1 MGVQPFILP
10 RSSQGRLSGPSGLRN
25 AVRNAVRKSVRN
37 PVGKPIG
44 KPVRKSIKS
53 AVERT
58 ASPKTQ
64 SGVTLLELVIVIFLF
79 GIIGIVALSRTMGA
93 NTFNQLIARDQ
104 IISVARIAQNVRI
117 GRAPVSFSI
126 TPNVGGDLLAISAS
140 HDGGVFS
147 AVTVNAADVVI
158 RADINQL
165 MSCAATDGA
174 TLVTNANPLVFTYDA
189 LGELG
194 VSGVTGS
201 TGAVTSAARICING
215 DPAMSICVASSG
227 YAYAGDCD
235 G

>member
-10 RSSQGRLSGPSGLRN
+10 RSSQGRLSGPSG
-25 AVRNAVRKSVRN
+25 VTNAVRKSV
-37 PVGKPIG
+37 GKPIG
-44 KPVRKSIKS
+44 KSIGKSIES
-53 AVERT
+53 AVKRT

-64 SGVTLLELVIVIFLF
+64 LGVTLLELVIVISLF
-79 GIIGIVALSRTMGA
+79 GIVGIVALSRTMGA

-158 RADINQL
+158 RADINQS

-174 TLVTNANPLVFTYDA
+174 TLVTNAYPLVFTYDA

-194 VSGVTGS
+194 VSGVMGS

-215 DPAMSICVASSG
+215 DPAMSICIASSG

>member
-10 RSSQGRLSGPSGLRN
+10 RSSQGRPSGPSGVTN
-25 AVRNAVRKSVRN
+25 AVRNS
-37 PVGKPIG
+37 VGKPI
-44 KPVRKSIKS
+44 VKSIGKSIVIAVES

-58 ASPKTQ
+58 ASRKTQ

-158 RADINQL
+158 RADINQSA
-165 MSCAATDGA
+165 SCAATDG
-174 TLVTNANPLVFTYDA
+174 
-189 LGELG
+189 LGYC
-194 VSGVTGS
+194 
-201 TGAVTSAARICING
+201 AVE
-215 DPAMSICVASSG
+215 
-227 YAYAGDCD
+227 
-235 G
+235 

>member
-1 MGVQPFILP
+1 MGVKPFILP
-10 RSSQGRLSGPSGLRN
+10 RSSQGRPSGPSG
-25 AVRNAVRKSVRN
+25 VTNAVRKSV
-37 PVGKPIG
+37 GKPI
-44 KPVRKSIKS
+44 VKSIGKS
-53 AVERT
+53 IESAGERT

-158 RADINQL
+158 RADINQS

-174 TLVTNANPLVFTYDA
+174 TLVTNAYPLVFTYDA

-194 VSGVTGS
+194 VSGVMGS

-215 DPAMSICVASSG
+215 DPAMSICIASSG

>member
-1 MGVQPFILP
+1 MEVPPVNLP
-10 RSSQGRLSGPSGLRN
+10 IRSHGYLSGRG
-25 AVRNAVRKSVRN
+25 AV
-37 PVGKPIG
+37 G
-44 KPVRKSIKS
+44 S
-53 AVERT
+53 AVGSAVDST
-58 ASPKTQ
+58 VGSKVDSTVGSTTYPKTQ
-64 SGVTLLELVIVIFLF
+64 SGVTLVELIIVIFLF
-79 GIIGIVALSRTMGA
+79 GVIGIVALSRTMGA

-104 IISVARIAQNVRI
+104 IISVARIAQNVRL

-140 HDGGVFS
+140 HGGGVFS
-147 AVTVNAADVVI
+147 TVTVNAVDVVI
-158 RADINQL
+158 RADINQS
-165 MSCAATDGA
+165 MSCAVTDGA
-174 TLVTNANPLVFTYDA
+174 TLVTNTNPLMLTYDA

-227 YAYAGDCD
+227 YAYVGNCD

>member
-10 RSSQGRLSGPSGLRN
+10 RSSQSRLSGPGGVTS
-25 AVRNAVRKSVRN
+25 AVRKS
-37 PVGKPIG
+37 VGKPIG
-44 KPVRKSIKS
+44 KSIGKSIES

-64 SGVTLLELVIVIFLF
+64 SGVTLLELVIVISLF
-79 GIIGIVALSRTMGA
+79 GIVGIVALSRTMGA

-158 RADINQL
+158 RADINQS

-174 TLVTNANPLVFTYDA
+174 TLVTNTNPLVFTYDA

-194 VSGVTGS
+194 VSGVMGS

-227 YAYAGDCD
+227 YAYVGDCD

>member
-10 RSSQGRLSGPSGLRN
+10 RSSQGRLSGPGGVTS
-25 AVRNAVRKSVRN
+25 AVRKS
-37 PVGKPIG
+37 VGKPIG
-44 KPVRKSIKS
+44 KSIGKSIEI
-53 AVERT
+53 AVESSVERM

-126 TPNVGGDLLAISAS
+126 TPNFSGDLLAISAS

-158 RADINQL
+158 RADINQSA
-165 MSCAATDGA
+165 SCAATDGA
-174 TLVTNANPLVFTYDA
+174 TIVTNANPLVFTYDA

-194 VSGVTGS
+194 VSGVMGS

-227 YAYAGDCD
+227 YAYVGDCD

>member
-10 RSSQGRLSGPSGLRN
+10 RSSQGRLSGPGGVTS
-25 AVRNAVRKSVRN
+25 AVRKS
-37 PVGKPIG
+37 VGKPIG
-44 KPVRKSIKS
+44 KSIGKSIESGRKR
-53 AVERT
+53 VERT

-158 RADINQL
+158 RADINQSA
-165 MSCAATDGA
+165 SCAATDGA

-194 VSGVTGS
+194 VSGVMGS

-227 YAYAGDCD
+227 YAYVGDCD

>member
-1 MGVQPFILP
+1 MGVKPFNLP
-10 RSSQGRLSGPSGLRN
+10 TSSYGRLSGRSGVRR
-25 AVRNAVRKSVRN
+25 AVDSPVNISVNSALIRAVDGS
-37 PVGKPIG
+37 
-44 KPVRKSIKS
+44 
-53 AVERT
+53 

-104 IISVARIAQNVRI
+104 IISVARIAQNVRM

-126 TPNVGGDLLAISAS
+126 TPNVSGDLLAISAS

-147 AVTVNAADVVI
+147 AVTVNAVDVVI
-158 RADINQL
+158 RADINQS
-165 MSCAATDGA
+165 MSCAVTDGA
-174 TLVTNANPLVFTYDA
+174 ALVTNANPLVFTYEA

-194 VSGVTGS
+194 VSGVSGS
-201 TGAVTSAARICING
+201 TGAVNSAARICING
-215 DPAMSICVASSG
+215 DSAMSICVASSG

>member
-10 RSSQGRLSGPSGLRN
+10 RSSQGRLSGPSG
-25 AVRNAVRKSVRN
+25 VTNAVRKSV
-37 PVGKPIG
+37 GKPIG
-44 KPVRKSIKS
+44 KSIGKSIES
-53 AVERT
+53 AVKRT

-64 SGVTLLELVIVIFLF
+64 LGVTLLELVIVISLF
-79 GIIGIVALSRTMGA
+79 GIVGIVALSRTMGA
-93 NTFNQLIARDQ
+93 TTFNQLIARDQ

-158 RADINQL
+158 RADINQS

-174 TLVTNANPLVFTYDA
+174 TLVTNAYPLVFTYDA

-194 VSGVTGS
+194 VSGVMGS

-215 DPAMSICVASSG
+215 DPAMSICIASSG

>member
-10 RSSQGRLSGPSGLRN
+10 RSSQGRLSGPSG
-25 AVRNAVRKSVRN
+25 VTNAVRKSV
-37 PVGKPIG
+37 GKPIG
-44 KPVRKSIKS
+44 KSIGKSIES
-53 AVERT
+53 AVKRT

-64 SGVTLLELVIVIFLF
+64 LGVTLLELVIVISLF
-79 GIIGIVALSRTMGA
+79 GIVGIVALSRTMGA
-93 NTFNQLIARDQ
+93 TTFNQLIARDQ

-158 RADINQL
+158 RADINQS

-194 VSGVTGS
+194 VSGVMGS

-215 DPAMSICVASSG
+215 DPAMSICIASSG

>member
-10 RSSQGRLSGPSGLRN
+10 RSSQSRLSGPGGVTS
-25 AVRNAVRKSVRN
+25 AVRKS
-37 PVGKPIG
+37 VGKPIG
-44 KPVRKSIKS
+44 KSIGKSIES

-64 SGVTLLELVIVIFLF
+64 SGVTLLELVIVISLF
-79 GIIGIVALSRTMGA
+79 GIVGIVALSRTMGA

-158 RADINQL
+158 RADINQS

-174 TLVTNANPLVFTYDA
+174 TLVTNAYPLVFTYDA

-194 VSGVTGS
+194 VSGVMGS

-215 DPAMSICVASSG
+215 DPAMSICIASSG

>member
-10 RSSQGRLSGPSGLRN
+10 RSSQSRLSGPGGVTS
-25 AVRNAVRKSVRN
+25 AVRKS
-37 PVGKPIG
+37 VGKPIG
-44 KPVRKSIKS
+44 KPIGKSIGKSIES

-64 SGVTLLELVIVIFLF
+64 SGVTLLELVIVISLF
-79 GIIGIVALSRTMGA
+79 GIVGIVALSRTMGA

-158 RADINQL
+158 RADINQS

-194 VSGVTGS
+194 VSGVMGS

-227 YAYAGDCD
+227 YAYVGDCD

>member
-10 RSSQGRLSGPSGLRN
+10 RSSQGRLSGPSG
-25 AVRNAVRKSVRN
+25 VTNAVRKSV
-37 PVGKPIG
+37 GKPIG
-44 KPVRKSIKS
+44 KSIGKSIES
-53 AVERT
+53 AVKRT

-64 SGVTLLELVIVIFLF
+64 LGVTLLELVIVISLF
-79 GIIGIVALSRTMGA
+79 GIVGIVALSRTMGA

-158 RADINQL
+158 RADINQS

-174 TLVTNANPLVFTYDA
+174 TLVTNAYPLVFTYDA

-194 VSGVTGS
+194 VSGVMGS

-227 YAYAGDCD
+227 YAYVGDCD

>member
-10 RSSQGRLSGPSGLRN
+10 RSSQGRLSGPSG
-25 AVRNAVRKSVRN
+25 VTNAVRKSV
-37 PVGKPIG
+37 GKPIG
-44 KPVRKSIKS
+44 KSIGKSIES
-53 AVERT
+53 AVKRT

-64 SGVTLLELVIVIFLF
+64 LGVTLLELVIVISLF
-79 GIIGIVALSRTMGA
+79 GIVGIVALSRTMGA

-158 RADINQL
+158 RADINQS

-194 VSGVTGS
+194 VSGVMGS

-215 DPAMSICVASSG
+215 DPAMSICIASSG

>member
-10 RSSQGRLSGPSGLRN
+10 RSSQGRLSGPSG
-25 AVRNAVRKSVRN
+25 VTNAVRKSV
-37 PVGKPIG
+37 GKPIG
-44 KPVRKSIKS
+44 KSIGKSIES
-53 AVERT
+53 AVKRT

-64 SGVTLLELVIVIFLF
+64 LGVTLLELVIVISLF
-79 GIIGIVALSRTMGA
+79 GIVGIVALSRTMGA

-158 RADINQL
+158 RADINQS

-194 VSGVTGS
+194 VSGVMGS

-227 YAYAGDCD
+227 YAYVGDCD